1 MRNKS
6 VMLSKPI
13 VRRDALKSVLVGTAA
28 ISLGLGPL
36 GVAAQS
42 SAGKTLTAAIL
53 GSMEHLH
60 PWHLINH
67 DVGVLKNLLYS
78 NLVRAMPDN
87 SIVPE
92 VAKSLPTVSDDGLVY
107 TFELRNDVRFHNGD
121 LLTADDVLYSYEKF
135 LETARRRG
143 EFKLF
148 LESVHKEGD
157 FKVRFKLH
165 RPWSGWLLYLTKY
178 MALVR
183 KGTDLK
189 ALFRGPGGSGSGPY
203 MLKSFKADVEAVLEA
218 FPDYFGGTP
227 RQKTIRIVRIPD
239 AATQLANLIAGDVD
253 IISNCPPKDYKGMI
267 GKPGYAG
274 GAIPSAGIFYG
285 VLNRRKPPFDNVYL
299 RRAVSNAIDRDF
311 ICNDVYHGLV
321 TPTSIPAAPTD
332 YWYDKKAADMV
343 AYDPDR
349 AKFNLKEAGKS
360 NGFEFEATI
369 PVPSAYIEA
378 KEAAVVIQANL
389 AEVGIKMKLRQVD
402 FSSMFKLA
410 RKLDYVSYWFPS
422 MQPAIEDYLLAL
434 SYMCD
439 ARKFMSLPCNPT
451 YDEEITAAY
460 KYIEPNKRKP
470 HFVRATRILAHNATN
485 VWIGR
490 LNTYHVWKDKVHNF
504 GPAYQ
509 YTMEL
514 RDAYIS

>member
-1 MRNKS
+1 MFTNS
-6 VMLSKPI
+6 ME
-13 VRRDALKSVLVGTAA
+13 RRDALKTMLTGTAA
-28 ISLGLGPL
+28 LSVGLGPL
-36 GVAAQS
+36 GVAAQG
-42 SAGKTLTAAIL
+42 SAGGTLTAAIL
-53 GSMEHLH
+53 GSMEHVH

-67 DVGVLKNLLYS
+67 DVGVIKNLLYS
-78 NLVRAMPDN
+78 NLVRTLPDN

-92 VAKSLPTVSDDGLVY
+92 VAKSLPKVSADGLTYV
-107 TFELRNDVRFHNGD
+107 FELRQDVRFHNGD
-121 LLTADDVLYSYEKF
+121 KLTADDVLYSYEKF
-135 LETARRRG
+135 LEKARRRG

-148 LESVHKEGD
+148 LDSVHKDGD
-157 FKVRFKLH
+157 FTVRFQLH

-183 KGTDLK
+183 KGTDPEK
-189 ALFRGPGGSGSGPY
+189 LFQGTEGSGSGPY
-203 MLKSFKADVEAVLEA
+203 TLKSFKGDVEAVLEA

-239 AATQLANLIAGDVD
+239 AATQLANLVAGDVD
-253 IISNCPPKDYKGMI
+253 IISNCPPKDYAGMI
-267 GKPGYAG
+267 SKPGYAG

-311 ICNDVYHGLV
+311 ICNDVYYGLV
-321 TPTSIPAAPTD
+321 TPSSIPAAPND
-332 YWYDKKAADMV
+332 YWYDEKAAKMV
-343 AYDPDR
+343 SYDPDR
-349 AKFNLKEAGKS
+349 AKFNLKQAEIP

-378 KEAAVVIQANL
+378 NEAAVVIQANL

-410 RKLDYVSYWFPS
+410 RSLDYVSYWFPS

-439 ARKFMSLPCNPT
+439 ARKFMSHPCYPN
-451 YDEEITAAY
+451 YDDEITEAY
-460 KYIEPNKRKP
+460 KYIESSKRKP
-470 HFVRATRILAHNATN
+470 HFVRATRQLAHHAVN

-490 LNTYHVWKDKVHNF
+490 LNTYHVWKDNVRDF

-514 RDAYIS
+514 RDAHIA